1 MSERIK
7 NIPRAKAFMS
17 SFSYLLYIGGYMR
30 EHLITLGVIFF
41 IVGIL
46 LTVVTFGIGAICAGP
61 MILVGIILLLLGA
74 VLPPE
79 GIQGAPPPPPEAP
92 RQKRYCTNCGR
103 EIPFDANVCPYC
115 GKDFLVR

>member
-1 MSERIK
+1 
-7 NIPRAKAFMS
+7 
-17 SFSYLLYIGGYMR
+17 MR

-46 LTVVTFGIGAICAGP
+46 LSVVTFGIGIICAWP
-61 MILVGIILLLLGA
+61 LILVGIILLLIGA

-79 GIQGAPPPPPEAP
+79 GRQVVMPPPPPEAP
-92 RQKRYCTNCGR
+92 RNKRYCTNCGR

-115 GKDFLVR
+115 GKDFRVK